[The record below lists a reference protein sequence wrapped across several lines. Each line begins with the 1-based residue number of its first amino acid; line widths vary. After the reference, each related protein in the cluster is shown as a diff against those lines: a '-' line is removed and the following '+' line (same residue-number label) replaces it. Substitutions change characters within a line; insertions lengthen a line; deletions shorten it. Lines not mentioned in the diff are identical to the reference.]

1 MFFERATEHAASDL
15 CRSITTIVDAIRM
28 GRLEVEVENK
38 THGRKRIRLVR
49 YDDE

>member
-15 CRSITTIVDAIRM
+15 CRSITTIVNEIRL
-28 GRLEVEVENK
+28 GTLEVEVENK